1 MFSSIIHILAPE
13 DDCADLLKEKVKIAA
28 EGSLWSITASV
39 AIVSN
44 LPLVHPDVIVGHP
57 LLTQL
62 TVCRARTVPF
72 IGDHLMCPDTKV
84 FHPEILHLREQHA
97 LHRGP
102 PNGPDTKVFH
112 TEILHLR
119 EQHALHRGPP
129 NVQTPR
135 CSILRSCIWESSMP
149 FIGDHLM
156 VQTPRCSI
164 LRSCIWESSMP
175 FTGDHLM
182 GRDTKVFHTEI
193 LHLREQ
199 HALHRGPPN
208 GSRHQGVPY
217 WDPASERAA
226 CPS

>member
-1 MFSSIIHILAPE
+1 MYALTQSIKETVTSQPGTVPRPQKPLRSSSIRQEPLRFPRVHILAPE

-39 AIVSN
+39 AVASN

-72 IGDHLMCPDTKV
+72 IGDHLM
-84 FHPEILHLREQHA
+84 
-97 LHRGP
+97 
-102 PNGPDTKVFH
+102 
-112 TEILHLR
+112 
-119 EQHALHRGPP
+119 
-129 NVQTPR
+129 VQTPR

-156 VQTPRCSI
+156 GP
-164 LRSCIWESSMP
+164 
-175 FTGDHLM
+175 
-182 GRDTKVFHTEI
+182 DTKVFHTEI